1 MASGFR
7 TASRQA
13 KPVPVLKSRSGPFL
27 RLCARTTRYRLMP
40 SRKVFLI
47 FLDPDLRG
55 AAEIDSDQRRDIRD
69 RVARSRDELAIGQ
82 HRVEPFESFDRG
94 VLANLAVFLHLR
106 DASLEEI
113 AGVAERSRRH
123 SQYFELHPPIPHL
136 DERLVLRIDA
146 HQARL
151 GLEVLEVAANRD

>member
-1 MASGFR
+1 M
-7 TASRQA
+7 
-13 KPVPVLKSRSGPFL
+13 PPCEVL
-27 RLCARTTRYRLMP
+27 
-40 SRKVFLI
+40 LI

-55 AAEIDSDQRRDIRD
+55 APEIDSDQRSDIRN
-69 RVARSRDELAIGQ
+69 REARSRDELAIGQ

-94 VLANLAVFLHLR
+94 VLADLAVFLDLR
-106 DASLEEI
+106 NASLEEI

-123 SQYFELHPPIPHL
+123 PQYFELHPPIPHL
-136 DERLVLRIDA
+136 DDRLVLRIDA